1 MAMIDKLLRQMVT
14 EHASDLHMSTGQQ
27 IRMRLHGDLVPI
39 SEKVVENT
47 TLQSIMKEICRE
59 DQWKTFEETSEL
71 DFAYGIEGV
80 SRFRCNYFKHARG
93 LGAVYRIIPEKI
105 MTLEELNL
113 PRAMYNL
120 LTFNSGLVLVTG
132 PTGSGKSTTL
142 AAVINEI
149 NENQSKMIVT
159 VEDPVEFVHPNKRS
173 RIFQREVG
181 ADTPGFFEALRDA
194 LHQDPDVILVGE
206 MRDLETISLALKAA
220 EMGVLVFGTLHTNSA
235 PKTID
240 RIIDV
245 FPSQQ
250 QEQVRSMLAESLKA
264 IASQQLL
271 RTADGHGR
279 VCAVELMVEG
289 PGLTNI
295 IRDGAISKLY
305 SYMQTHRSLG
315 MQIMDEAL
323 MRYVLDHVVS
333 PTEAYRKANDKKTMQ
348 TFFDEKGINFDVD
361 EAFKT
366 AVAAPE
372 SKRKIVVN
380 QYQQQPSQQPQQ
392 RTSAPAGEDEA
403 PAPETPQTPT
413 IRRSRRRD

>member
-1 MAMIDKLLRQMVT
+1 M
-14 EHASDLHMSTGQQ
+14 
-27 IRMRLHGDLVPI
+27 
-39 SEKVVENT
+39 
-47 TLQSIMKEICRE
+47 
-59 DQWKTFEETSEL
+59 
-71 DFAYGIEGV
+71 
-80 SRFRCNYFKHARG
+80 
-93 LGAVYRIIPEKI
+93 
-105 MTLEELNL
+105 
-113 PRAMYNL
+113 
-120 LTFNSGLVLVTG
+120 
-132 PTGSGKSTTL
+132 
-142 AAVINEI
+142 
-149 NENQSKMIVT
+149 
-159 VEDPVEFVHPNKRS
+159 HPNKRS

-271 RTADGHGR
+271 RTSDGLGR
-279 VCAVELMVEG
+279 VWAVGLMVEG

-323 MRYVLDHVVS
+323 MHYVLDHVVT

-348 TFFDEKGINFDVD
+348 AFFDEKGINFDVD

-366 AVAAPE
+366 SVAAPE
-372 SKRKIVVN
+372 SKRKIVVD
-380 QYQQQPSQQPQQ
+380 QYQQQAQQPS
-392 RTSAPAGEDEA
+392 RVTTAPSDREPPQNGD
-403 PAPETPQTPT
+403 TPPGPS

>member
-1 MAMIDKLLRQMVT
+1 MAMIDKLLKQMVT

-39 SEKVVENT
+39 SEKVVEQK
-47 TLQSIMKEICRE
+47 TLETIMKEITRE
-59 DQWKTFEETSEL
+59 DQWKSFDETSEL
-71 DFAYGIEGV
+71 DFSYGIEGV

-93 LGAVYRIIPEKI
+93 YGAVYRIIPEKI
-105 MTLEELNL
+105 LTLEELNL

-120 LTFNSGLVLVTG
+120 LTFKSGLILVTG

-142 AAVINEI
+142 AAIINEL
-149 NENQSKMIVT
+149 NEHQNKMIVT

-173 RIFQREVG
+173 HIFQREVG
-181 ADTPGFFEALRDA
+181 ADTPGFYEALRDA

-271 RTADGHGR
+271 RTQDEKSR

-289 PGLTNI
+289 PGLANL

-315 MQIMDEAL
+315 MQIMDEAI
-323 MRYVLDHVVS
+323 MHYVLDHVVS
-333 PTEAYRKANDKKTMQ
+333 PTEGYRKANDKKAVQ
-348 TFFDEKGINFDVD
+348 AFYDENDIPFDVD

-366 AVAAPE
+366 TVTAPE
-372 SKRKIVVN
+372 KKQKIVVD
-380 QYQQQPSQQPQQ
+380 QHSQQQGQ
-392 RTSAPAGEDEA
+392 TSGRSNGQLQNGQESEQ
-403 PAPETPQTPT
+403 EPQTPT
-413 IRRSRRRD
+413 IRRSRRRE